1 MFSRDD
7 YVENWFILEYP
18 QWFSMAWLVTFMI
31 FKYRGRLE
39 HLLHTLMFNVLM
51 WAFYFVNIMEMIVG
65 LGKNYL

>member
-1 MFSRDD
+1 
-7 YVENWFILEYP
+7 
-18 QWFSMAWLVTFMI
+18 MAWLVTI

-65 LGKNYL
+65 LGKKLPLKF